1 MTEIGFYSLL
11 IAFLLAGYS
20 ALTSILGVRCL
31 KEKTFASSKNAA
43 IAVFGLLTLASM
55 AMIYALVTRDFQVE
69 YVARYTNR
77 SLPMIYTLTAFY
89 AGQEGSLL
97 FWAWLLSIFAAIV
110 IFQNRKKNLELL
122 PYVLSVLMTITFFFI
137 LLMVFVTSP
146 FKTLS
151 PVPFD
156 GQGLNP
162 MLQNPGMIFHP
173 PTLFIGY
180 VGFSVPFAF
189 AIAALIAGHLGDVWI
204 RTTRKWTI
212 FSWLFLTVG
221 NLLGAQW
228 AYVEL
233 GWGGYWAWD
242 PVENASFM
250 PWLIATA
257 YLHSVMIQEKRDM
270 LKVWNILLIIF
281 TFLLTI
287 FGTFITRSGV
297 LSSVHSF
304 GQSSLGWIFLLF
316 LGIVLVMSFNL
327 LIYRLP
333 ELRSKNQ
340 LESLL
345 SRESGFLY
353 NNLLLVG
360 MAFAILLGTLF
371 PVISEAIRGLKITV
385 GAPFFNAVVTPI
397 ALALLLLTGVC
408 PFIAWEK
415 SSLKNFLKKLLFP
428 SIFSIIGAI
437 VLYLLGIRSSFYVL
451 TSFTLCIF
459 VLVTLFLE
467 FLNGTRT
474 RHVFSGEGYPKAL
487 WNLVARN
494 KRRYGGYI
502 IHLGVVLIFV
512 AISGG
517 AFNIEKQI
525 TLKKGESFDLK
536 GYTLR
541 YDALSNYPTAN
552 KLTVAAI
559 LTLFNGGHKVG
570 VLAPE
575 KSLYRGQN
583 QLTTDVAIH
592 TTLKEDLYV
601 ILAGHDN
608 DSATFKV
615 LLNPLVVW
623 LWIGGGVMAF
633 GAAIAM
639 LPDRRKRREMALTEA
654 DIEKEIEREISAIRM
669 SRPPQMGIDKRNR

>member
-1 MTEIGFYSLL
+1 MTEIGFYSLV

-31 KEKTFASSKNAA
+31 KEKTFAGSKNAA
-43 IAVFGLLTLASM
+43 IAVFGFLTLASM
-55 AMIYALVTRDFQVE
+55 SMIYALVTRDFQVE

-173 PTLFIGY
+173 PALFIGY

-189 AIAALIAGHLGDVWI
+189 AIAALITGQLGNIWI
-204 RTTRKWTI
+204 RTARKWTI

-242 PVENASFM
+242 PVENASLM
-250 PWLIATA
+250 PWLIGTA

-304 GQSSLGWIFLLF
+304 GQSSLGWLFLIF
-316 LGIVLVMSFNL
+316 LGIVLVISFNL

-345 SRESGFLY
+345 SKESSFLY

-360 MAFAILLGTLF
+360 IAFAILWGTLF
-371 PVISEAIRGLKITV
+371 PIVSEAIRGVKIMV
-385 GAPFFNAVVTPI
+385 GPPFFNTVVTPI
-397 ALALLLLTGVC
+397 ALALLLLAGVC
-408 PFIAWEK
+408 PLITWIK
-415 SSLKNFLKKLLFP
+415 PPTKNFLKKLLFP
-428 SIFSIIGAI
+428 FIFSITGAI
-437 VLYLLGIRSSFYVL
+437 VLYILGISSLYVMV
-451 TSFTLCIF
+451 SFTLSIF
-459 VLVTLFLE
+459 ALVTLFLE
-467 FLNGTRT
+467 FLNGTRA
-474 RHVFSGEGYPKAL
+474 RYILSGEKYPKAL

-502 IHLGVVLIFV
+502 VHLGVILIFV
-512 AISGG
+512 AVTGS
-517 AFNIEKQI
+517 AFNVEKQI
-525 TLKKGESFDLK
+525 TLKRGGSFDLK

-541 YDALSNYPTAN
+541 YDTLNNYTSEN

-575 KSLYRGQN
+575 KSLYTGQD
-583 QLTTDVAIH
+583 QLTTDVAIY

-601 ILAGHDN
+601 ILAGYDK
-608 DSATFKV
+608 DGATFKV
-615 LLNPLVVW
+615 MINPLVVW

-633 GAAIAM
+633 GAAVAM
-639 LPDRRKRREMALTEA
+639 LPDRRKRRETILAEA
-654 DIEKEIEREISAIRM
+654 DIEKEIEEEISAIRI
-669 SRPPQMGIDKRNR
+669 SRSTRKVK